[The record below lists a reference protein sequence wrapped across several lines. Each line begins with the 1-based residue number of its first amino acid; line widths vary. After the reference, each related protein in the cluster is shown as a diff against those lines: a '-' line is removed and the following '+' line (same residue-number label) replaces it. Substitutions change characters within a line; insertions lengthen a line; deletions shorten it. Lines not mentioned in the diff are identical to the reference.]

1 MAFKTV
7 HVENIGEVT
16 LRKNKRSKNVSIS
29 IRPSK
34 GVSVTIPYFLSY
46 KYGLKILEQKRNW
59 VEKHLPKIK
68 AYQQNKIIFTDESH
82 FKTLYRTLSISS
94 HPSHKIKTTIDE
106 QTIRIFYPETIPVQ
120 NQEIQDIITQT
131 IIKTLRKR
139 LLKNSG
145 LNTTRY
151 LLKII
156 KPYGEVVVVKIILT

>member
-7 HVENIGEVT
+7 RVENIGEVT

-59 VEKHLPKIK
+59 VEKHLTKIK

-94 HPSHKIKTTIDE
+94 IC
-106 QTIRIFYPETIPVQ
+106 
-120 NQEIQDIITQT
+120 
-131 IIKTLRKR
+131 
-139 LLKNSG
+139 
-145 LNTTRY
+145 
-151 LLKII
+151 
-156 KPYGEVVVVKIILT
+156 VKSK